1 MKERRRL
8 TRRATFAAV
17 LVSWACGGDGDGRS
31 LRPLTEGDEAP
42 AYEAETLSG
51 EVLDV
56 GATGGP
62 VLLNVWA
69 TWCVPCREEMPAL
82 QMLHE
87 ELALQGLAVVGG
99 EPAARRHVVER
110 DRPLADQPFT
120 VGADRTELLEQ
131 PAAGFGICGATGRDR
146 RQRGLGLSTFSG
158 STPTTAT
165 TSAAPAGALLGRSP
179 LLRLACHA
187 FYIVAVGPGRDRPG
201 HFI

>member
-87 ELALQGLAVVGG
+87 ELALQGL
-99 EPAARRHVVER
+99 
-110 DRPLADQPFT
+110 T
-120 VGADRTELLEQ
+120 V
-131 PAAGFGICGATGRDR
+131 
-146 RQRGLGLSTFSG
+146 
-158 STPTTAT
+158 
-165 TSAAPAGALLGRSP
+165 
-179 LLRLACHA
+179 
-187 FYIVAVGPGRDRPG
+187 VAVSIDGAGGAADIRRFLDDYGITFPIVHDAAERVTRVFRTTGVPETFLIVDGRVAKRWRGPVTKEGAESVVRA
-201 HFI
+201 HL